1 MNISKT
7 CTAYTHMLEHIKIH
21 TKMLLI
27 IMSNHAVNSES
38 SDMKS
43 FCLYYLLILILH
55 LYCRLKQRKSIN
67 WYVDAN

>member
-38 SDMKS
+38 STFKMSIETKEKYKWVCRRKLVS
-43 FCLYYLLILILH
+43 FPNIRIY
-55 LYCRLKQRKSIN
+55 
-67 WYVDAN
+67 